1 VSQIGVA
8 VDSAA
13 TRQLYLE
20 LMQKC
25 LLGLIYQDPPQS
37 SGNSE
42 HFDLNRRLNGR
53 DWPSQAHSMIGKL
66 RMDNLRNAV
75 EYVIANG
82 IPGDFIETGVW
93 RGGACI
99 LVRAVLAAY
108 GVSDR
113 IVWCADSFEGLPA
126 PDAQKYA
133 DDAGSNLHTFSQLA
147 IPLDEVRTNFARYDL
162 LDGQVRFL
170 KGWFKDTLASAPIEK
185 LAVLRLDG
193 DMYESTMDA
202 LTALYGKV
210 SPGGIV
216 IIDDYGVLPSC
227 RKAVHDFRDANGID
241 DAIRTVDSTGVW
253 WIKTK

>member
-1 VSQIGVA
+1 VSQVA
-8 VDSAA
+8 VANDNVA

-25 LLGLIYQDPPQS
+25 LLGLIYQDPPQD
-37 SGNSE
+37 SE
-42 HFDLNRRLNGR
+42 SFDLSRRLVGR

-75 EYVIANG
+75 EYVITNA

-99 LVRAVLAAY
+99 LVRALFAAY
-108 GVSDR
+108 GVTDR
-113 IVWCADSFEGLPA
+113 LVWCADSFEGLPE
-126 PDAQKYA
+126 PDAEKYLA
-133 DDAGSNLHTFSQLA
+133 DAGSNLHTFKQLA
-147 IPLDEVRTNFARYDL
+147 IPLDEVRMNFARYGL
-162 LDGQVRFL
+162 LDNQVRFL

-202 LTALYGKV
+202 LTALYAKV
-210 SPGGIV
+210 STGGVV
-216 IIDDYGVLPSC
+216 IIDDYGAVPGC
-227 RKAVHDFRDANGID
+227 QKAVHDFRDQNGID
-241 DAIRTVDSTGVW
+241 DAIRIVDRAGVW
-253 WIKTK
+253 WIKSK